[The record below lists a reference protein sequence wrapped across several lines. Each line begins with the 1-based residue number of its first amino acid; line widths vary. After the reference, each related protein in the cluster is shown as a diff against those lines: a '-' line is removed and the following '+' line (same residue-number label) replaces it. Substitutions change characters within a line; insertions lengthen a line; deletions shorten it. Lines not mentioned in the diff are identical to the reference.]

1 MTEIA
6 SIKNTPQR
14 RGIINSFLI
23 NIEMT
28 AINPPTVRLPVSPI
42 KIEAGYVLY
51 QRNPTK
57 DPRREAINIVISPT
71 LGIYI
76 IFK

>member
-1 MTEIA
+1 
-6 SIKNTPQR
+6 
-14 RGIINSFLI
+14 
-23 NIEMT
+23 MT

-57 DPRREAINIVISPT
+57 EPKREAIKIVISPT